1 MHVTGNSPIPVRL
14 SPATVLQPRILLL
27 ATDLQQ
33 SILAELD
40 CSGPNLRA
48 YTPYGSPSSLRPTSA
63 GLGFNGQLKER
74 PTGWYHLG
82 NGHRVY
88 NPLLMRFHSPDR
100 LSPFGKGGL
109 NPYAYCSGSPMN
121 RVDPSGRAW
130 LSLLGNVVGTA
141 LNSIFAGAAINR
153 AAAAIVAGKPQSMLT
168 RIGNAMSFWGGATS
182 VPSRAIGV
190 PAAVAA
196 QMPGTSMSLGSSVG
210 VIAGQVLTGGG
221 ALKQN
226 YVIARTWMATAASN
240 GQSRWRVLWE
250 ATKEASGWNLLR
262 RQAPGQVPGR
272 APDVPLQQVV
282 VSSPD
287 APGQTS
293 SLVTDAGSIRQSS

>member
-1 MHVTGNSPIPVRL
+1 MHTVGNTPRPARP
-14 SPATVLQPRILLL
+14 PATTVALPRTLLL

-40 CSGPNLRA
+40 RSGPNLRT
-48 YTPYGSPSSLRPTSA
+48 YTAYGSPSSLRPMNA

-88 NPLLMRFHSPDR
+88 NPVLMRFHSPDR
-100 LSPFGKGGL
+100 LSPFGEGGL

-121 RVDPSGRAW
+121 RVDPSGRSW
-130 LSLLGNVVGTA
+130 LSLLGNAVGTA
-141 LNSIFAGAAINR
+141 LNTIFAGAAINR
-153 AAAAIVAGKPQSMLT
+153 SAAAIVAGKPQSMLT
-168 RIGNAMSFWGGATS
+168 RIGNAMSFWGGATG
-182 VPSRAIGV
+182 VPARAVGV
-190 PAAVAA
+190 PAAIVA
-196 QMPGTSMSLGSSVG
+196 QMPATGMSLGSNVG
-210 VIAGQVLTGGG
+210 IIGSQVLTGVG
-221 ALKQN
+221 AVKQN
-226 YVIARTWMATAASN
+226 YVIARTWMATATSN

-272 APDVPLQQVV
+272 VPDPLKNVV
-282 VSSPD
+282 VVPRGENPQ
-287 APGQTS
+287 AAGPGDT
-293 SLVTDAGSIRQSS
+293 AGSIRLS

>member
-1 MHVTGNSPIPVRL
+1 MPTAGNAPCPAHP
-14 SPATVLQPRILLL
+14 PATTRTLLL

-40 CSGPNLRA
+40 RSGPNLRA
-48 YTPYGSPSSLRPTSA
+48 YTAYGSPSSLRPTST
-63 GLGFNGQLKER
+63 GLGFNGQLGEH

-88 NPLLMRFHSPDR
+88 NPVLMRFHSPDR
-100 LSPFGKGGL
+100 LSPFGAGGL
-109 NPYAYCSGSPMN
+109 NPYAYCSGSPMT

-130 LSLLGNVVGTA
+130 FSLLGNAVGTA
-141 LNSIFAGAAINR
+141 LNTIFAGAAINR
-153 AAAAIVAGKPQSMLT
+153 SAAAIVAGKPQSMLT
-168 RIGNAMSFWGGATS
+168 RIGNAMSFWGGATG
-182 VPSRAIGV
+182 VPARAVGV
-190 PAAVAA
+190 PAAIAA
-196 QMPGTSMSLGSSVG
+196 QMPATGMSLGSNVG
-210 VIAGQVLTGGG
+210 IIGSQVLTGVG
-221 ALKQN
+221 AVKQN
-226 YVIARTWMATAASN
+226 YVIARTWMATASSN

-287 APGQTS
+287 APAQTP
-293 SLVTDAGSIRQSS
+293 SLVTNAGSIRQSL